1 MNNNLSII
9 SNKKVAYN
17 GAIVAIAAVFSYALV
32 VMIYVV
38 IRSSSTIYSIVPQE
52 ERTSVI
58 MANGFSVAYS
68 IAIFALLMAAFSA
81 IIGAVSAILLKK
93 ILLYFNPEFN
103 VKKAILIS
111 FITALIG
118 VIIIYFLL
126 FALLKDWMTLNY
138 IETFSFWFLIP
149 AAIYFTVCVILGSQ
163 LNRILNT
170 KKIQ

>member
-1 MNNNLSII
+1 MNNNALNIT
-9 SNKKVAYN
+9 NKNVAYN
-17 GAIVAIAAVFSYALV
+17 GAIVAVAAVFGYSLV

-52 ERTSVI
+52 ERTSII

-68 IAIFALLMAAFSA
+68 IAIFSLLMAAFSA
-81 IIGAVSAILLKK
+81 IIGAVSAIILKK

-103 VKKAILIS
+103 DKKAILIS

-118 VIIIYFLL
+118 IIALYFML
-126 FALLKDWMTLNY
+126 FALLKDWMTFNY

-163 LNRILNT
+163 LNRILRL